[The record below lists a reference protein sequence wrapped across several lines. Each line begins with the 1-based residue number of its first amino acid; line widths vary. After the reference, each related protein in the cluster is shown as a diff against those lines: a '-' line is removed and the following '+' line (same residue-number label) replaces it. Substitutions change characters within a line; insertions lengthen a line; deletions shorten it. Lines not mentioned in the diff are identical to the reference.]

1 MIRLPPRSTLFPY
14 TTLFRSSLSFS
25 PAVNGNGSA
34 VISVTVNDGAASN
47 NTVVRTFTVTVNPV
61 NNAPTLNPISNLTIN
76 ENSSSQTVNLT
87 GIGSGAAN
95 ETQTLTVTASSSK
108 TRRAASR

>member
-34 VISVTVNDGAASN
+34 VISVTVNDGGASN
-47 NTVVRTFTVTVNPV
+47 NTVVHTFTVTVNPV
-61 NNAPTLNPISNLTIN
+61 NNAPTLDPMTKRPNYNNTGSP
-76 ENSSSQTVNLT
+76 TVNLT
-87 GIGSGAAN
+87 GNGSGAAN
-95 ETQTLTVTASSSK
+95 ETQTLTVTVFF
-108 TRRAASR
+108 